1 MRRQIL
7 SKILILLGLT
17 VHIVGILCIPNPL
30 LSFPIMASTMIFLG
44 GALASLGLG
53 LYLRGSLGDSLG
65 EKLFIILICTSVIF
79 ETIALV
85 LYLVVKVEWI
95 SVPVV
100 VHVTKVKTEE
110 RIAVIPQI
118 HHLYESIS
126 AILAFMCAMLVLLAF
141 YVKKSLS

>member
-1 MRRQIL
+1 MRGQIL

-17 VHIVGILCIPNPL
+17 VHIVGILYIPNPL
-30 LSFPIMASTMIFLG
+30 LSFPVMASTMISLG

-65 EKLFIILICTSVIF
+65 EKLFIIFICVSVIF
-79 ETIALV
+79 ETFALV
-85 LYLVVKVEWI
+85 LYLVVKVEWV

-118 HHLYESIS
+118 YHLYESIS

-141 YVKKSLS
+141 YIKKSLS